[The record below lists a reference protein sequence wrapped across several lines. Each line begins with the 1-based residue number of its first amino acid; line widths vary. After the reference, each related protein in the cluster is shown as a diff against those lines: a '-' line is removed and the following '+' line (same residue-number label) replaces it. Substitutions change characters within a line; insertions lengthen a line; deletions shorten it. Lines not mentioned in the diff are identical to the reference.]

1 MPRLYRPV
9 GVCRDAACRV
19 SVRDLSHGW
28 ETRGKKGAPLPTI
41 SRGIHGTIGRDR
53 YTRIMPI
60 DLQLETEG
68 GVATREI
75 NFLAASQGSVQPVE
89 KSSRTDLTGWLILMS
104 LVMVGCAI
112 RIAAIFQH
120 NPLELQITDPA
131 RWWHDATN
139 LFTIEPIL
147 AIDAFGYQLWLGAVI
162 WITGGGATAI
172 SVHNAALSI
181 LTPWIWH
188 RMVKELTG
196 DDDIALLAWAV
207 FSWLPSWIAIFSYTM
222 SETLFLPLFGVALW
236 LSLRSCRLQSVS
248 LYSSSA
254 LMWALAAA
262 TRVFALPFAA
272 VMLLWNLWRSPRR
285 IARISLA
292 TLAFA
297 LVAIPLSIRE
307 HHMLRVWNPFG
318 FPRMNQIYMESGKQ
332 TLRFK
337 ISRDHHAVGWSYEF
351 GSPSLYQEPLEP
363 ASHWKPS
370 REGVTDFAIDE
381 DRGMADWDAALRKYR
396 APWRQRLHL
405 WAENSIIFNFAPS
418 WPDNNPDRF
427 WDRVA
432 IVLRWAWLPLAL
444 LTLAW
449 NIVAFRRMTGT
460 ARMFAILTSIAWTLT
475 PLLPAVMEGRY
486 RKPVEGLLIVNL
498 LLLVK
503 LWKTKSEERSRK
515 AIFRGNL

>member
-1 MPRLYRPV
+1 
-9 GVCRDAACRV
+9 
-19 SVRDLSHGW
+19 
-28 ETRGKKGAPLPTI
+28 
-41 SRGIHGTIGRDR
+41 
-53 YTRIMPI
+53 MPI
-60 DLQLETEG
+60 DLQLERTIDIDIEEGSLLTPHSESPERVTE
-68 GVATREI
+68 
-75 NFLAASQGSVQPVE
+75 F
-89 KSSRTDLTGWLILMS
+89 RTANLTAWLILMS

-172 SVHNAALSI
+172 TVHNAALSI

-188 RMVKELTG
+188 RVVKELTG

-207 FSWLPSWIAIFSYTM
+207 FCWLPSWIAIFSYTM
-222 SETLFLPLFGVALW
+222 SETLFLPLFGAALW

-254 LMWALAAA
+254 LMWAMAAA

-285 IARISLA
+285 LARISLA
-292 TLAFA
+292 IVAFA
-297 LVAIPLSIRE
+297 VVAIPLSIRE

-332 TLRFK
+332 TLRFN
-337 ISRDHHAVGWSYEF
+337 ISRDQNAIGWTYEF
-351 GSPSLYQEPLEP
+351 GSPALYQEPLEP
-363 ASHWKPS
+363 LSHWKSS
-370 REGVTDFAIDE
+370 RAGVTDFSIDE
-381 DRGMADWDAALRKYR
+381 DRGIADWDAALRKYR
-396 APWRQRLHL
+396 SPWRERLHL
-405 WAENSIIFNFAPS
+405 WMENSIIFNFAPS

-427 WDRVA
+427 WDRAA

-444 LTLAW
+444 ATIAW
-449 NIVAFRRMTGT
+449 NLIAFRRMTGT
-460 ARMFAILTSIAWTLT
+460 ARLFALLTSLAWILT

-498 LLLVK
+498 LLLAQTSFWQIGAQSDDDIV
-503 LWKTKSEERSRK
+503 
-515 AIFRGNL
+515 